1 MRCYSVRQFCNS
13 NGSNVI
19 FKHFLYVTQ
28 ATSFWSPDGTSLF
41 YLLCE
46 AETWKPWKWMNRK
59 VILLQIA
66 AFSLHPI
73 WTLNSPFFMPLHSV
87 LTTRFAVHPFANYLI
102 ILSPLQEIICGVLPW
117 NSHSCLYS
125 VSLCSFSILLLM
137 LHVFPANMV
146 HISIVWWHSSVII
159 FLQKVKASSLP
170 LSCYGWS
177 NHQDSV

>member
-1 MRCYSVRQFCNS
+1 MYKYVCKFFTSRDRQKATLGFFFSTDCSLLQPVHPGDDRAIFLSPSVRCYSVRQFCNS

-73 WTLNSPFFMPLHSV
+73 WTLSSPFFMPLHSV
-87 LTTRFAVHPFANYLI
+87 LTTRFAVHPFANFLI
-102 ILSPLQEIICGVLPW
+102 ILYLPPLT
-117 NSHSCLYS
+117 
-125 VSLCSFSILLLM
+125 
-137 LHVFPANMV
+137 
-146 HISIVWWHSSVII
+146 SSGDN
-159 FLQKVKASSLP
+159 LWCSSL
-170 LSCYGWS
+170 
-177 NHQDSV
+177 